1 MVKLYSNM
9 TPVLLHN
16 SQLDLRKV
24 RTLHLNTIHLIT
36 FCKVELVYDLI
47 KYVTVHAFVEI
58 IKASAITAYK
68 SKILFFNF

>member
-24 RTLHLNTIHLIT
+24 RTLHLYTIHLIT

-47 KYVTVHAFVEI
+47 KYVTVHAFVEV
-58 IKASAITAYK
+58 IKASVITAYK
-68 SKILFFNF
+68 